1 VSKLQS
7 ATWNVPVRQKG
18 RHSWH
23 CFVAESLKVPGG
35 QWQAVRS
42 ELIIHT
48 SQGVHAVAPGED
60 EMVPGGHSVHASDI
74 AASP

>member
-1 VSKLQS
+1 
-7 ATWNVPVRQKG
+7 
-18 RHSWH
+18 
-23 CFVAESLKVPGG
+23 LKVPGG